1 MSHPDQTANA
11 ASFDS
16 AHDDVFGRIASRY
29 DVLCDLFSL
38 FIHRSWKRRVAHH
51 IASRPWNLM
60 LDAAAGT
67 GDIAL
72 RVMGRVSDPERRR
85 CIVSDISP
93 AMLAVAERRA
103 GSRTTGLDF
112 RTLDAHH
119 MPQIASDS
127 IDLYAMSLGMKIC
140 DRHLALEEAW
150 RVLRPGGT
158 FVCLEASDIPV
169 APLQRAYLAYMRVC
183 MPLVG
188 WIATGGDSSAYA
200 YLLRGI
206 ESFPG
211 AEAFA
216 EDIKAKGFLDV
227 RHERLSLGIVAIHTA
242 RKPFSS

>member
-1 MSHPDQTANA
+1 MSAPDQATNA

-16 AHDDVFGRIASRY
+16 ERDDVFGRIASRY
-29 DVLCDLFSL
+29 DVLCDLFSI

-51 IASRPWNLM
+51 IASRPWSIM

-72 RVMGRVSDPERRR
+72 RVMDRVPNPEMRT

-93 AMLAVAERRA
+93 AMLAVARRRA
-103 GSRTTGLDF
+103 GNRVAGLDF
-112 RTLDAHH
+112 QTLDAHH
-119 MPQIASDS
+119 MPEIASDS

-158 FVCLEASDIPV
+158 FICLEASNIPV
-169 APLQRAYLAYMRVC
+169 ALLQRLYLAYMRVC

-206 ESFPG
+206 ETFPG

-216 EDIKAKGFLDV
+216 EGIRAKGFRDV
-227 RHERLSLGIVAIHTA
+227 KHERLSLGIVAIHIA
-242 RKPFSS
+242 NK